1 MRIILASTSPYR
13 QKLMARLR
21 LPFEQLAPDADE
33 SLLDGEAPR
42 DRACRL
48 ARLKAESIAARTA
61 SDSTV
66 IIGSDQVASLGSTIL
81 RKPGTPQRAID
92 QLLEC
97 SGATVQFWTAV
108 SVICPQG
115 HEQRVIPCEVM
126 FRALSETEAAHYVE
140 IDDPLNC
147 AGSFKWESLG
157 ISLFERLETQDP
169 TSLEGLPLIA
179 LCELLR
185 EAGIDLPLAAQPLE
199 H

>member
-21 LPFEQLAPDADE
+21 LPFEQLAPDTDE

-42 DRACRL
+42 ARACRL
-48 ARLKAESIAARTA
+48 ARLKAESIAAITA

-66 IIGSDQVASLGSTIL
+66 IIGSDQVASLGDTIL
-81 RKPGTPQRAID
+81 RKPGTPERAID

-108 SVICPQG
+108 SIMWPQG
-115 HEQRVIPCEVM
+115 HEQRVIPCEVT
-126 FRALSETEAAHYVE
+126 FRRLSEAEAAHYVE

-185 EAGIDLPLAAQPLE
+185 EAGVDLPLAAQPLE

>member
-21 LPFEQLAPDADE
+21 LPFEQLAPDTDE

-42 DRACRL
+42 ARACRL

-66 IIGSDQVASLGSTIL
+66 IIGSDQVASLGDTIL
-81 RKPGTPQRAID
+81 RKPGTPERAID
-92 QLLEC
+92 QLLKC

-108 SVICPQG
+108 SVMWSQG
-115 HEQRVIPCEVM
+115 SEQRVIPCEVT
-126 FRALSETEAAHYVE
+126 FRKLSEAEAAHYVE

-179 LCELLR
+179 LCALLR
-185 EAGIDLPLAAQPLE
+185 EVGVDLPLAAQPLE

>member
-13 QKLMARLR
+13 QKLMARLK
-21 LPFEQLAPDADE
+21 LPFEPVAPDTDE
-33 SLLDGEAPR
+33 SLINGEAPR

-48 ARLKAESIAARTA
+48 ARLKAESVAANAA
-61 SDSTV
+61 SESTV
-66 IIGSDQVASLGSTIL
+66 IIGSDQVASLGDTIL
-81 RKPGTPQRAID
+81 RKPGTPERALD
-92 QLLEC
+92 QLLKC

-108 SVICPQG
+108 SVIWPHG
-115 HEQRVIPCEVM
+115 FGQRVVLCKVN
-126 FRALSETEAAHYVE
+126 FRPLSETEAAHYVE
-140 IDDPLNC
+140 IDAPLTC

-157 ISLFERLETQDP
+157 ISLFQKLETQDP

-185 EAGIDLPLAAQPLE
+185 EAGIDLPLAAQPLQ

>member
-21 LPFEQLAPDADE
+21 LPFEQLAPDTDE

-42 DRACRL
+42 ARACRL

-66 IIGSDQVASLGSTIL
+66 IIGSDQVASLGDTIL
-81 RKPGTPQRAID
+81 RKPGTPERAIA
-92 QLLEC
+92 QLLKC

-108 SVICPQG
+108 SVMWPQG
-115 HEQRVIPCEVM
+115 HGQRVIPCEVT
-126 FRALSETEAAHYVE
+126 FRRLSETEAAHYVE

-157 ISLFERLETQDP
+157 VSLFERLETQDP

-185 EAGIDLPLAAQPLE
+185 EAGVDLPLAAQPLE

>member
-1 MRIILASTSPYR
+1 
-13 QKLMARLR
+13 MARLR
-21 LPFEQLAPDADE
+21 LPFEQLAPDTDE

-42 DRACRL
+42 ARACRL
-48 ARLKAESIAARTA
+48 ARLKAESIAAITA

-66 IIGSDQVASLGSTIL
+66 IIGSDQVASLGDTIL
-81 RKPGTPQRAID
+81 RKPGTPERAID

-108 SVICPQG
+108 SIMWPQG
-115 HEQRVIPCEVM
+115 HEQRVIPCEVT
-126 FRALSETEAAHYVE
+126 FRRLSEAEAAHYVE

-185 EAGIDLPLAAQPLE
+185 EAGVDLPLAAQPLE

>member
-21 LPFEQLAPDADE
+21 LPFEQLAPDTDE

-42 DRACRL
+42 ARACRL

-61 SDSTV
+61 SDSAV
-66 IIGSDQVASLGSTIL
+66 IIGSDQVASLGDTIL
-81 RKPGTPQRAID
+81 RKPRTPERATD
-92 QLLEC
+92 QLLKC

-108 SVICPQG
+108 SVMWPQG
-115 HEQRVIPCEVM
+115 SEQRVIPCEVT
-126 FRALSETEAAHYVE
+126 FRRLSEAEAAHYVE

-157 ISLFERLETQDP
+157 VSLFERLETQDP

-179 LCELLR
+179 LCALLR
-185 EAGIDLPLAAQPLE
+185 EAGVDLPLAAQPLE

>member
-21 LPFEQLAPDADE
+21 LPFEQLAPDTDE

-42 DRACRL
+42 ARACRL

-61 SDSTV
+61 SDSAV
-66 IIGSDQVASLGSTIL
+66 IIGSDQVASLGDTIL
-81 RKPGTPQRAID
+81 RKPGTPERATD
-92 QLLEC
+92 QLLKC

-108 SVICPQG
+108 SVMWPQG
-115 HEQRVIPCEVM
+115 SEQRVIPCEVT
-126 FRALSETEAAHYVE
+126 FRRLSEAEAAHYVE

-179 LCELLR
+179 LCALLR
-185 EAGIDLPLAAQPLE
+185 EAGVDLPLAAQPLE

>member
-13 QKLMARLR
+13 RKLMSRLR
-21 LPFEQLAPDADE
+21 LPFEAVAPDTDE
-33 SLLDGEAPR
+33 SLLNGEAAR

-48 ARLKAESIAARTA
+48 ARLKAESVAANTA
-61 SDSTV
+61 SESTV
-66 IIGSDQVASLGSTIL
+66 IIGSDQVASLRDTIL
-81 RKPGTPQRAID
+81 RKPGTPERAID
-92 QLLEC
+92 QLLKC

-108 SVICPQG
+108 SVIWPHGYQ
-115 HEQRVIPCEVM
+115 QRVIPCAVT

-140 IDDPLNC
+140 IDDPLAC

-157 ISLFERLETQDP
+157 ISLFQKLETQDP

-185 EAGIDLPLAAQPLE
+185 EAGVDLPLAAQPLQ

>member
-21 LPFEQLAPDADE
+21 LPFEQLAPDTDE

-42 DRACRL
+42 ARACRL

-66 IIGSDQVASLGSTIL
+66 IIGSDQVASLGDTIL
-81 RKPGTPQRAID
+81 RKPRTPERAID
-92 QLLEC
+92 QLLKC

-108 SVICPQG
+108 SVMWPQG
-115 HEQRVIPCEVM
+115 SEQRVIPCEVT
-126 FRALSETEAAHYVE
+126 FRRLSEAEAAHYVE

-179 LCELLR
+179 LCALLR
-185 EAGIDLPLAAQPLE
+185 EAGVDLPLAAQSLE

>member
-21 LPFEQLAPDADE
+21 LPFEQLAPDTDE

-42 DRACRL
+42 ARACRL
-48 ARLKAESIAARTA
+48 ARLKAESIAAITA

-66 IIGSDQVASLGSTIL
+66 IIGSDQVASLGDTIL
-81 RKPGTPQRAID
+81 RKPGTPERAID

-108 SVICPQG
+108 SIMWPQG
-115 HEQRVIPCEVM
+115 HEQRVIPCEVT
-126 FRALSETEAAHYVE
+126 FRRLSEAEAAHYVE

-185 EAGIDLPLAAQPLE
+185 EAGFDLPLAAQPLE

>member
-21 LPFEQLAPDADE
+21 LPFEQLAPDTDE

-42 DRACRL
+42 ARACRL

-66 IIGSDQVASLGSTIL
+66 IIGSDQVASLGDTIL
-81 RKPGTPQRAID
+81 RKPGTPERAID

-108 SVICPQG
+108 SVMWPQG
-115 HEQRVIPCEVM
+115 SEQRVIPCEVT
-126 FRALSETEAAHYVE
+126 FRRLSEAEAAHYVE

-179 LCELLR
+179 LCALLR
-185 EAGIDLPLAAQPLE
+185 EAGVDLPLAAQPLE

>member
-21 LPFEQLAPDADE
+21 LPFEQLAPDTNE

-42 DRACRL
+42 ARACRL
-48 ARLKAESIAARTA
+48 ARLKAESIAAITA

-66 IIGSDQVASLGSTIL
+66 IIGSDQVASLGDTIL
-81 RKPGTPQRAID
+81 RKPGTPERAID

-108 SVICPQG
+108 SIMWPQG
-115 HEQRVIPCEVM
+115 HEQRVIPCEVT
-126 FRALSETEAAHYVE
+126 FRRLSEAEAAHYVE

-179 LCELLR
+179 LCALLR
-185 EAGIDLPLAAQPLE
+185 EAGVDLPLAAQPLE

>member
-1 MRIILASTSPYR
+1 MRVSSHRPLYR

-21 LPFEQLAPDADE
+21 PFSISPDTDE
-33 SLLDGEAPR
+33 SARRRGAR
-42 DRACRL
+42 ARACV
-48 ARLKAESIAARTA
+48 ARLKAESIAAITA

-66 IIGSDQVASLGSTIL
+66 IIGSDQVASLGDTIL
-81 RKPGTPQRAID
+81 RKPGTPERAID
-92 QLLEC
+92 QLLKC

-108 SVICPQG
+108 SVMWPQG
-115 HEQRVIPCEVM
+115 SEQRVIPCEVT
-126 FRALSETEAAHYVE
+126 FRKLSEAEAAHYVE

-157 ISLFERLETQDP
+157 VSLFERLETQDP

-179 LCELLR
+179 LCALLR
-185 EAGIDLPLAAQPLE
+185 EAGVDLPLAAQPLE